1 MQGKAIIISAPSGSG
16 KTTIV
21 HHLLKQDFGLA
32 FSVSA
37 TSRPKRQNETEG
49 KDYYF
54 ISEEEFRTKIENNE
68 FVEWEEVYNGQFYG
82 TLKSEIE
89 RVWATGNHV
98 VFDVDVVG
106 GLNLKKQFGEQ
117 VMAVFVMV
125 PSIEEL
131 KTRLQIRATE
141 PPEKLASRL
150 SKAEQEMQRAKEF
163 DKVIVNDDL
172 PHALRDA
179 EVFVKE
185 FL

>member
-1 MQGKAIIISAPSGSG
+1 
-16 KTTIV
+16 
-21 HHLLKQDFGLA
+21 
-32 FSVSA
+32 
-37 TSRPKRQNETEG
+37 
-49 KDYYF
+49 
-54 ISEEEFRTKIENNE
+54 
-68 FVEWEEVYNGQFYG
+68 
-82 TLKSEIE
+82 
-89 RVWATGNHV
+89 WATGNHV

>member
-54 ISEEEFRTKIENNE
+54 ISEEEFRTKIESNE